1 MVLPPLSGVNGHFL
15 NTDNS
20 HLAYFGSTDTS
31 RAFGLS
37 GATENSLA
45 ANASRIKGGCWL
57 QKRKSRRRRSS
68 TKKKSLKK
76 RRSSTRKSL
85 RRRKYKGGSCTSC
98 GSNATYNPYANIQQG
113 GLHSVTNCNNGFST
127 GGILSANNSAEAN
140 PVPYQV
146 HGNSVNPHYINQRL
160 SF

>member
-1 MVLPPLSGVNGHFL
+1 MVLPPLSGVNGHFV

-37 GATENSLA
+37 GAIDNSLA
-45 ANASRIKGGCWL
+45 ASASRIRGGCWL
-57 QKRKSRRRRSS
+57 KNRMSRRRRSS

-76 RRSSTRKSL
+76 RRKSL
-85 RRRKYKGGSCTSC
+85 MKRRKYKGGSCSTCS
-98 GSNATYNPYANIQQG
+98 GTTYNPYANIQQG
-113 GLHSVTNCNNGFST
+113 GLHSVTNCNNGYST
-127 GGILSANNSAEAN
+127 GGILSANNLGEAN
-140 PVPYQV
+140 PVPYRAY
-146 HGNSVNPHYINQRL
+146 GNFINPHYPNQRL

>member
-127 GGILSANNSAEAN
+127 VGIL
-140 PVPYQV
+140 
-146 HGNSVNPHYINQRL
+146 
-160 SF
+160 